1 MNNSNNNNLSRKI
14 SNNDHHQATRRRK
27 KSIFHQNP
35 HQNGGACAS
44 LKKRTTIND
53 SNDSAEIK
61 SRRRST
67 YFVSG
72 STAHNEH
79 NICAVLNEGSYY
91 DADGFDHTDYKEH
104 YRRTLLQMY
113 AEDELAKHD
122 EPSQSLDSTNHN
134 YSTSLNNIANNNN
147 NQSCVEA
154 NRMYMFIKYMATEHE
169 SLLQLL
175 IFLPLI
181 LTSFYIAF
189 VEKKPLI
196 T

>member
-1 MNNSNNNNLSRKI
+1 MNKTNTNNNLSRKI
-14 SNNDHHQATRRRK
+14 SNIDHHHQQATRRRK
-27 KSIFHQNP
+27 KSIFHHNS
-35 HQNGGACAS
+35 GACALS
-44 LKKRTTIND
+44 KKRTITND
-53 SNDSAEIK
+53 NHDSVEMTT
-61 SRRRST
+61 RRRST
-67 YFVSG
+67 YFISG

-79 NICAVLNEGSYY
+79 NICAVLNEGSHYGQ
-91 DADGFDHTDYKEH
+91 DGNDQTDYKEH

-113 AEDELAKHD
+113 AEDELAKHE
-122 EPSQSLDSTNHN
+122 EPFSHSTTPS
-134 YSTSLNNIANNNN
+134 YSKTTIVNTN
-147 NQSCVEA
+147 NQACFEA
-154 NRMYMFIKYMATEHE
+154 NKIYVFIKYMATEHE